1 MTITQRAAK
10 PSASPVPTFEEFYR
24 AVNTEVDPHM
34 SGPDRY
40 TSRDPFPWQQTLAE
54 QVARDEVWPAEIGVQ
69 TGLGKTSC
77 LEISVWWL
85 ASQAH
90 RSPAERTAPTRIW
103 WVVNRRLLVD
113 STANHA
119 MAISRLLEAPT
130 EADVPEAARETLKR
144 VAERLRTLSADPKGT
159 PLQVIRLRGGVAA
172 HTPTDPSQPA
182 IVLCTLPMYGSRLLF
197 RGYGSGSRLRAVDAA
212 MAGTDSLVL
221 LDEAHLAPHLRT
233 LLSALAACAPGAES
247 ILAGARAKPALVS
260 LTATGDGAKEERFQL
275 DERDEAHPI
284 VRKRLDAVKRLE
296 LRVEE
301 GDAAR
306 RLAAA
311 TVELMGRAPAPAAC
325 IVFANTPKTARE
337 TFDRL
342 KKKYASGAADLL
354 LLTGLSREREAER
367 VRKRITDP
375 VSGMAAKRV
384 ETAGRERHL
393 IVVATQTLEVG
404 ADVDAEY
411 LVTETCGVRALTQ
424 RLGRL
429 NRLGRF
435 EHASA
440 VYVHVPP
447 SKSRKRR
454 TAGSQDSETWPVYGT
469 EPATVLRRL
478 QDAFREGDP
487 ATVNLSPARVASVLG
502 APGDVPG
509 RAPEVLP
516 GILWEWTK
524 TTTPPLGE
532 APVDPYF
539 SGIGGADYSV
549 SLLWRIHV
557 PEPGDRLRPR
567 DGDRETRSQTR
578 PRPVRLW
585 PRASDRETVAVPI
598 DEVRRVLG
606 DEDVHRLGADGVT
619 VEIAPTAELRPG
631 DQIVLPSDRGLLDE
645 FGWNPDASD
654 PVLDVS
660 VATHG
665 LPLDEA
671 GEAVKRLC
679 GVALEKT
686 RIKTALGI
694 TDEDGEETDPYEQGE
709 AVEAILTAIRTA
721 RTPDG
726 WDDAEWTGFTESLT
740 PRMVVAR
747 REVSR
752 LRTRKQAPETHA
764 SDLDETSLVHQA
776 ARGASAGAAAI
787 ELDRHGQAVAA
798 RAATIAQRIGVAQHL
813 IDLVKRAGE
822 LHDIGKAERRFQRWL
837 DPLRKRGVCVA
848 KSETPRE
855 RWEQMRVDAGW
866 PRGGRH
872 EELSARLVRAWLE
885 QVPAWGDALRRDLLI
900 HLVVSHHG
908 KGRPL
913 VPPVADGTP
922 ALVRGVVAGT
932 RVLAPADLAIV
943 DWEQPARFRRL
954 NEQFG
959 PWGLALLEALVIRA
973 DHAVSGG
980 AEVELE
986 AAE

>member
-1 MTITQRAAK
+1 MTITQL
-10 PSASPVPTFEEFYR
+10 PVEASVSPMPTFNEFYR
-24 AVNTEVDPHM
+24 AVNTRVSPHK

-40 TSRDPFPWQQTLAE
+40 TTHDPFPWQRRLAE
-54 QVARDEVWPAEIGVQ
+54 EVARKEKWRNEIGVQ

-77 LEISVWWL
+77 LEVAVWWL

-90 RSPAERTAPTRIW
+90 RPPARRTAPTRIW

-113 STANHA
+113 STAEHA
-119 MAISRLLEAPT
+119 TTIAELLKTPT
-130 EADVPEAARETLKR
+130 EAEVPETARETLAV
-144 VAERLRTLSADPKGT
+144 VAERLRTLSADPKRA
-159 PLQVIRLRGGVAA
+159 PLEVIRLRGGVAA
-172 HTPTDPSQPA
+172 ETPTDPSQPA

-212 MAGTDSLVL
+212 MAGADSLVL

-233 LLSALAACAPGAES
+233 LLPALAACTPGAQP
-247 ILAGARAKPALVS
+247 ILAQARARPTLVS
-260 LTATGDGAKEERFQL
+260 LTATGDAANEQRFEL
-275 DERDEAHPI
+275 DEEDEAHPI
-284 VRKRLDAVKRLE
+284 VQQRLDAVKPLE

-311 TVELMGRAPAPAAC
+311 TVELIGHASAPAAC

-342 KKKYASGAADLL
+342 RKKYAEGAAELL
-354 LLTGLSREREAER
+354 LLTGLSREREAEH
-367 VRKRITDP
+367 VRERILHKKD
-375 VSGMAAKRV
+375 GMAVARD
-384 ETAGRERHL
+384 ETADRERHL

-411 LVTETCGVRALTQ
+411 LVTEACGVRALTQ

-435 EHASA
+435 EHARA

-447 SKSRKRR
+447 SRSRSGRK
-454 TAGSQDSETWPVYGT
+454 AGSQDSDTWPVYGT
-469 EPATVLRRL
+469 EPVTVLNRL
-478 QDAFREGDP
+478 QDACGEGGLT
-487 ATVNLSPARVASVLG
+487 AVNLSPRRVATVLG
-502 APGDVPG
+502 KPQDVPG

-524 TTTPPLGE
+524 TTTPPYGE

-539 SGIGGADYSV
+539 SGIGEADYSV

-557 PEPGDRLRPR
+557 PEAG
-567 DGDRETRSQTR
+567 E
-578 PRPVRLW
+578 RLW
-585 PRASDRETVAVPI
+585 PRASDRETVGVPI
-598 DEVRRVLG
+598 DEVRPVLD
-606 DEDVHRLGADGVT
+606 DEDIHRLGTDGVT
-619 VEIAPTAELRPG
+619 IEPTSVAELRPG
-631 DQIVLPSDRGLLDE
+631 DQIVLPSDRRLLDK

-654 PVLDVS
+654 PVVDVS
-660 VATHG
+660 IAKQG
-665 LPLDEA
+665 LPLDA
-671 GEAVKRLC
+671 TAVKRLC
-679 GVALEKT
+679 GIALHLQ
-686 RIKTALGI
+686 IKTALG
-694 TDEDGEETDPYEQGE
+694 TAAGDDDESDPAEQRE
-709 AVEAILTAIRTA
+709 AVEEILTAVRA
-721 RTPDG
+721 ASTPAG
-726 WDDAEWTGFTESLT
+726 WDEAEWSSFTESLT
-740 PRMVVAR
+740 PPVVDAR

-752 LRTRKQAPETHA
+752 LRVRKQASETHV
-764 SDLDETSLVHQA
+764 SDLDETSLVCRA
-776 ARGASAGAAAI
+776 AHVASAGAAAL

-798 RAATIAQRIGVAQHL
+798 RAATIAHRIGLERDL
-813 IDLVKRAGE
+813 IEVVERAGA
-822 LHDIGKAERRFQRWL
+822 LHDVGKAERRFQRWL
-837 DPLRKRGVCVA
+837 DPLGKRGVLVA
-848 KSETPRE
+848 KSEAPRD
-855 RWEQMRVDAGW
+855 RWEEMRADAGW

-872 EELSARLVRAWLE
+872 EDLSARLVRAWLE
-885 QVPAWGDALRRDLLI
+885 QVSTWDDPMLRDLLV

-922 ALVRGVVAGT
+922 AMVRGKVAGAN
-932 RVLAPADLAIV
+932 VQAPADLAVV

-954 NEQFG
+954 NEHFG